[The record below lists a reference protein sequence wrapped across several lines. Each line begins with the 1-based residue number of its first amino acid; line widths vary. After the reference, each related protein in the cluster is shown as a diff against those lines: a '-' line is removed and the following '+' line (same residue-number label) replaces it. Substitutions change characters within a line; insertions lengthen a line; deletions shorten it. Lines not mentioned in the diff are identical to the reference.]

1 MDKNEEMYQI
11 IKVEVTKDVI
21 AKIVR
26 YSVAK
31 DGYLVVPTSLL
42 EQIKRE
48 AEYDKCNC

>member
-11 IKVEVTKDVI
+11 IKAEVTKDVI

-31 DGYLVVPTSLL
+31 DGYLIVPIDLL
-42 EQIKRE
+42 NTIKAE
-48 AEYDKCNC
+48 ANYER

>member
-1 MDKNEEMYQI
+1 MSNENEKYEI
-11 IKVEVTKDVI
+11 IKEQVTKDVI

-31 DGYLVVPTSLL
+31 DSYFVVPTSLL

-48 AEYDKCNC
+48 ANYD